1 MAAGLQTE
9 GGTLSHFSLFSG
21 IGGIDLAAEW
31 AGFIT
36 VGQCEFADYPT
47 KVLEKHWPDVPRW
60 RDVRDVTSR
69 ALLEKSIGEITLLSG
84 GFPCQPHS
92 LSGKRRASCD
102 ERDLWGEFARI
113 IRETRPKWALGENV
127 RGLLSSEDGRFFGR
141 ILRDLAGLGYDAS
154 WGVLSAFHAGAIH
167 RRERVFIIA
176 HANEQRCHG
185 LDDCPKERYPSENIC
200 SIQPQETIARHI
212 LSDALRVLSEPS
224 GRLHRNDDGLP
235 AALDRLKGHGN
246 AVMPQ
251 QIHPVLA
258 AIAAVERKYDNGLPI
273 PKTHAG

>member
-1 MAAGLQTE
+1 MRKLQSE
-9 GGTLSHFSLFSG
+9 GGALTHFSLFSG

-31 AGFIT
+31 AGFKT

-47 KVLEKHWPDVPRW
+47 KVLQKHWPDTPRW
-60 RDVRDVTSR
+60 RDVRDVTGN
-69 ALLEKSIGEITLLSG
+69 ALLEKSISEITLLSG

-92 LSGKRRASCD
+92 LSGKRLASCD

-113 IRETRPKWALGENV
+113 IREARPRWVLGENV

-154 WGVLSAFHAGAIH
+154 WGVLSAFHAGAVH
-167 RRERVFIIA
+167 RRERVFIVA
-176 HANEQRCHG
+176 HAHGRRRQSMEVYEQAQC
-185 LDDCPKERYPSENIC
+185 DPDNFYAT
-200 SIQPQETIARHI
+200 QPQQAIARSI
-212 LSDALRVLSEPS
+212 LSDALRVLSEPG

-235 AALDRLKGHGN
+235 EALDRLKCHGN

-251 QIHPVLA
+251 QVYPILA
-258 AIAAVERKYDNGLPI
+258 AVAAVERSLISDAQQTANY
-273 PKTHAG
+273 